1 MEFTTWPQVNM
12 INQKNYYTCVN
23 SFRLL
28 CLHSCFTAATASLPP
43 AGQQQRTFH
52 VQWSLAKCSTAFA
65 KARRTSM
72 LSIYNT

>member
-12 INQKNYYTCVN
+12 INQKNYYTCVK

-28 CLHSCFTAATASLPP
+28 HLHSCFTSAIASLPS

-52 VQWSLAKCSTAFA
+52 MQWLHAKCSTAFA
-65 KARRTSM
+65 RARRTSM
-72 LSIYNT
+72 LSIYNM